1 MTPTTPSLESL
12 AARAKDGDRE
22 ALEALVAA
30 IRHDIYNLAVRM
42 LWHPADAEDA
52 TQEILLRIVTKLA
65 TFRGDS
71 AFRTWSFRVATNHLL
86 NVRRSRAER
95 EALTFERFG
104 TDLETG
110 LSDPP
115 AGPADDPQQALLVE
129 EVKLGCTTGMLLCL
143 SREERLAYIVGDILD
158 LPSEEAA
165 RSLGIRPPA
174 FRKRL
179 SRARDRLR
187 TFMRAHC
194 GLVSPDA
201 ACSCRRRVASAIAH
215 GRVDPDR
222 LLFAGVSRED
232 AVATTREVEALH
244 DIADLFRRHPRYSAP
259 DRLVDGV
266 RRVLDSGRFRVL
278 N

>member
-1 MTPTTPSLESL
+1 MSKPSLEAL
-12 AARAKDGDRE
+12 AVRAKAGDRG

-30 IRHDIYNLAVRM
+30 IRHDVYNLAVRM
-42 LWHPADAEDA
+42 LWHPDDAEDA

-104 TDLETG
+104 KDVETG
-110 LSDPP
+110 LSDPA

-129 EVKLGCTTGMLLCL
+129 EVKLGCTTAMLLCL
-143 SREERLAYIVGDILD
+143 SREERLAYILGDIFELQ
-158 LPSEEAA
+158 SEEAA
-165 RSLGIRPPA
+165 RALGIRPPA

-187 TFMRAHC
+187 AFMRAHC
-194 GLVSPDA
+194 GLVNPSA
-201 ACSCRRRVASAIAH
+201 ACSCERRLAPAVARRRV
-215 GRVDPDR
+215 DR
-222 LLFAGVSRED
+222 DRPLFAGVPHDD
-232 AVATTREVEALH
+232 AIATIREVEALH
-244 DIADLFRRHPRYSAP
+244 DIADVFRRHPRYAAP
-259 DRLVDGV
+259 DRLVEGV
-266 RRVLDSGRFRVL
+266 RRVLDSGRFRVF

>member
-1 MTPTTPSLESL
+1 MTGPPLDAL
-12 AARAKDGDRE
+12 AARARNGDRD

-30 IRHDIYNLAVRM
+30 IRHDVYNLAVRM

-86 NVRRSRAER
+86 NVRRSRAEQ
-95 EALTFERFG
+95 EAVTFDRFG
-104 TDLETG
+104 KDLETG
-110 LSDPP
+110 LRDPP
-115 AGPADDPQQALLVE
+115 AASADDPQQALLVE
-129 EVKLGCTTGMLLCL
+129 EVKLGCTTAMLLCL
-143 SREERLAYIVGDILD
+143 SRQERLAYILGDIFELE
-158 LPSEEAA
+158 SEDAA
-165 RSLGIRPPA
+165 RALGIRPPA

-179 SRARDRLR
+179 SRARDQLR
-187 TFMRAHC
+187 AFMRVRC
-194 GLVSPDA
+194 GLVNRDA
-201 ACSCRRRVASAIAH
+201 ACACKRRVVPAVTR
-215 GRVDPDR
+215 GRVDPDH

-244 DIADLFRRHPRYSAP
+244 DIADIFRRHPRYAAP

-266 RRVLDSGRFRVL
+266 RRVLESGRFRVL

>member
-1 MTPTTPSLESL
+1 MTDLPLETL
-12 AARAKDGDRE
+12 AARAKTGDRD

-30 IRHDIYNLAVRM
+30 IRHDVYNLALRM
-42 LWHPADAEDA
+42 LWHPDDAEDA

-86 NVRRSRAER
+86 NVRRSRAEQ

-104 TDLETG
+104 KDLATG
-110 LSDPP
+110 LRDPP
-115 AGPADDPQQALLVE
+115 AAPADDPQQALLVE
-129 EVKLGCTTGMLLCL
+129 EVKLGCTIAMLLCL
-143 SREERLAYIVGDILD
+143 SREERLAYILGDVFELE
-158 LPSEEAA
+158 SEEAA
-165 RSLGIRPPA
+165 RALGIRPPA

-179 SRARDRLR
+179 SRARERLR
-187 TFMRAHC
+187 AFMRERC
-194 GLVSPDA
+194 GLVSPNA
-201 ACSCRRRVASAIAH
+201 ACSCRRRVVQAVAQ

-222 LLFAGVSRED
+222 LLFAGVSRRE

-244 DIADLFRRHPRYSAP
+244 DIADVFRRHPRYAAP

-278 N
+278 K